1 VFCDES
7 YSASPH
13 DLALFV
19 MTYNC
24 NAQPVQYAK
33 NKINKHNFEKIIR
46 KKNHVERHCSN
57 PQCFVRKA
65 TVLSLYD

>member
-46 KKNHVERHCSN
+46 KKKPCGE
-57 PQCFVRKA
+57 
-65 TVLSLYD
+65 TL